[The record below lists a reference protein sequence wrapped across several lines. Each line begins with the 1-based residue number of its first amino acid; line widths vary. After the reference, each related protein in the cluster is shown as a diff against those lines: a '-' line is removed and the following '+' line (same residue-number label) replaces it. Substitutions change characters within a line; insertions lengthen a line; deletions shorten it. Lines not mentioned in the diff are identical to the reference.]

1 MARMF
6 RVGALA
12 FLVSVASTPAVS
24 AQSGYVSASLVG
36 DVVRVNH
43 AEGAGRGDTSGGG
56 EALGFAL
63 RLGTEVG
70 SRWGVE
76 AELARPSEIDSR
88 FEPGIIPLVLA
99 ASTTVVSSTPS
110 GVVPPSTELFPY
122 PYTYR
127 VHTQQRYT
135 TLSVA
140 AWARQELSPKVS
152 LVYLGGIGFHRT
164 TQDVEFTFEPS
175 ILLGRPVIFP
185 QPSLT
190 ETILYTARPFTG
202 IEARIGLTDHVQLIP
217 GVRLHGLDGGWL
229 VRSSVGLGWVF

>member
-1 MARMF
+1 ML

-12 FLVSVASTPAVS
+12 LLLSLAIAPAVS
-24 AQSGYVSASLVG
+24 AQGGYVSVSLLG
-36 DVVRVNH
+36 DVVRVDH
-43 AEGAGRGDTSGGG
+43 AERTGGSDVSGGG

-76 AELARPSEIDSR
+76 AEFARPSEIESS
-88 FEPGIIPLVLA
+88 FAPGIVPLA
-99 ASTTVVSSTPS
+99 WASSTSVVSGAPGGGVLPS
-110 GVVPPSTELFPY
+110 IELFPY

-127 VHTQQRYT
+127 VRTQQRYT

-140 AWARQELSPKVS
+140 AWARQELSPRVS
-152 LVYLGGIGFHRT
+152 LVYLGGIGFQRT
-164 TQDVEFTFEPS
+164 TQDVEITFEPS
-175 ILLGRPVIFP
+175 VPFGPIGRPAIFP

-190 ETILYTARPFTG
+190 ETIVYDAGPFTG
-202 IEARIGLTDHVQLIP
+202 IEARIALTDHVQLVP